1 MKLTEYSI
9 NNSVTSWMF
18 ALILLF
24 GGIVAYNGLGRLE
37 DPEFTL
43 KMAMVTTSYP
53 GASPS
58 QVEEE
63 VSYPI
68 ENAIQQLPYVKFVT
82 SISSAGFSQIV
93 VEMKPNYRKDDLKQI
108 WDELRRKINDLK
120 PQLPPGVN
128 TPTVIDDFGDVFGVL
143 LAISGDGY
151 SYEELKDYSDYLRRE
166 LVLMKGVGKVSVAGE
181 QQEQIVVEI
190 TRNKLA
196 ALGISSSRI
205 YQLLQTQNQV
215 SNSGRVKIGTEYIR
229 LHPTGEFQTVKEL
242 EGLIISN
249 PGASE
254 LVYLGDVATI
264 SRDYAEVPFNIT
276 NYNNKQALL
285 LGVSFAS
292 GVNVVDIGK
301 HIEDRIKE
309 LESFRP
315 IGLEVANVY
324 NQPAEVDNSMQN
336 FMVSLVEAIAI
347 VIAVLLIFMG
357 VKTGILI
364 GIILL
369 LTVLGTFIFMNLFS
383 IDLQRIS
390 LGALIIALG
399 MLVDNAIVVTEGIL
413 IGMKK
418 GQTKLQASLSITSQT
433 NLPLLG
439 ATVIAIAA
447 FAPIGLSSD
456 ATGEFAGSLFWVLL
470 ISLLLSWVTAI
481 TLTPFFANIMF
492 KETAQK
498 DNSTDGSSEQNQSNE
513 DPYKGAIFTGYKAIL
528 TFSMKHRVI
537 TLLMMLALFVVSVIG
552 FGQVKQSFFPKSN
565 TPMFYL
571 DYWRFQG
578 SDIRETQKDIESIQ
592 AYLLKQDNVNQITS
606 TVGRGA
612 PRFMLTYAPEK
623 AYAAFGQLII
633 RVENRE
639 ALPEVM
645 ANIRTY
651 VSNNYPQAQF
661 KVKAM
666 EIGPTTDA
674 KIEARFSGP
683 DPDVLRNLAMQASE
697 VLKADGKAFNIRHDW
712 RERTK
717 VIRPQFNEAMGRRV
731 GVTKHDIDELLLT
744 NFSGQQVGLYREG
757 TKLLPIVARAPK
769 EERLNIDTLPELQVY
784 SASSGKHV
792 PITQV
797 INGFETDW
805 EDSLIMRRDRKRT
818 ITVMADHDVL
828 GDETAASLFSR
839 VKAPIEDISLPP
851 GYSFEW
857 GGEYESSKNAQ
868 AALFGGLPLG
878 YLVMFAITV
887 LLFNSIKAPLVIW
900 ATVPL
905 ALIGVSTGLLV
916 MGAPFSFMALLGLLS
931 LSGMLIK
938 NGIVLV
944 DQINLELSEGK
955 EPYNAVFDSAVS
967 RVRPVAMAAITTI
980 LGMIPLLFDVFFESM
995 AVTIMF
1001 GLGFATILTLIV
1013 VPVLFTVLYKI
1024 KFIPKT

>member
-301 HIEDRIKE
+301 HIEERIKE

-492 KETAQK
+492 KETVQK
-498 DNSTDGSSEQNQSNE
+498 DNNADGSSEQNQSNE

-592 AYLLKQDNVNQITS
+592 AYLLKQDNVTQITS

>member
-9 NNSVTSWMF
+9 KNSVSSWMF

-24 GGIVAYNGLGRLE
+24 GGIISYNNLGRLE

-43 KMAMVTTSYP
+43 KMAMISTTYP
-53 GASPS
+53 GASPT

-82 SISSAGFSQIV
+82 SISSAGHSQIL
-93 VEMKPNYRKDDLKQI
+93 VEMKPTYRKEDLKQI
-108 WDELRRKINDLK
+108 WDELRRKINDLS
-120 PQLPPGVN
+120 PRLPPGVN
-128 TPTVIDDFGDVFGVL
+128 PPNVLDDFGDVFGVM
-143 LAISGDGY
+143 LAVSGDGY
-151 SYEELKDYSDYLRRE
+151 TYEELRDYSDYLRRE
-166 LVLMKGVGKVSVAGE
+166 LVLIKGVGKVSVDGE
-181 QQEQIVVEI
+181 QQEQVVVEI

-196 ALGISSSRI
+196 ALGIPTSRI

-215 SNSGRVKIGTEYIR
+215 SNSGKVKIGSEYIR
-229 LHPTGEFQTVKEL
+229 LHPTGEFHSVKEL
-242 EGLIISN
+242 ESLIISN
-249 PGASE
+249 QGASE

-264 SRDYAEVPFNIT
+264 SRNYAEVPQHIT

-285 LGVSFAS
+285 IGISFSS
-292 GVNVVDIGK
+292 GVNVVEIGK
-301 HIEDRIKE
+301 KIEQRMGE
-309 LESFRP
+309 LEAFRP
-315 IGLEVANVY
+315 IGLEVVNVY
-324 NQPAEVDNSMQN
+324 NQPAEVDKSMQS
-336 FMVSLVEAIAI
+336 FMVSLIEAVAI
-347 VIAVLLIFMG
+347 VIAILLIFMG

-364 GIILL
+364 GTVLL
-369 LTVLGTFIFMNLFS
+369 LTVLGTFIFMSLFN
-383 IDLQRIS
+383 IELQRIS

-418 GQTKLQASLSITSQT
+418 GKTKLQASLSITSQT
-433 NLPLLG
+433 NFPLLG

-481 TLTPFFANIMF
+481 TLTPFFAHIMF
-492 KETAQK
+492 KETQK
-498 DNSTDGSSEQNQSNE
+498 SSQEQREAHTDE
-513 DPYKGAIFTGYKAIL
+513 DPYQGAIFNGYKALL
-528 TFSMKHRVI
+528 TLCMKHRTI
-537 TLLMMLALFVVSVIG
+537 TLVTMLALFVAALAG

-571 DYWRFQG
+571 DYWRYQG
-578 SDIRETQKDIESIQ
+578 SDIRETHKDLKSIQ
-592 AYLLKQDNVNQITS
+592 AYLLKQDKVTQITS
-606 TVGRGA
+606 TTGRGA

-623 AYAAFGQLII
+623 SYPAFGQLIV

-639 ALPEVM
+639 ALTQTM
-645 ANIRTY
+645 KNLRQY
-651 VSNNYPQAQF
+651 VNNNYPQAQF
-661 KVKAM
+661 KLKAM
-666 EIGPTTDA
+666 EIGPSPDA
-674 KIEARFSGP
+674 KIEVRFSGP
-683 DPDVLRNLAMQASE
+683 DPDTLRQLASQVE
-697 VLKADGKAFNIRHDW
+697 TIYKADGNAFNIRHDW

-731 GVTKHDIDELLLT
+731 GISKHDIDELLLT

-757 TKLLPIVARAPK
+757 TKLLPIIARAPS

-784 SASSGKHV
+784 SKSSGKHV

-797 INGFETDW
+797 VNGFEVEW

-818 ITVMADHDVL
+818 ITVMADHNVL
-828 GDETAASLFSR
+828 GDETAASLFNR
-839 VKAPIEDISLPP
+839 LKAPIEAIKLPQ
-851 GYSFEW
+851 GYTMSW
-857 GGEYESSKNAQ
+857 GGEHESSSDAQ

-878 YLVMFAITV
+878 YLVMFVITV

-905 ALIGVSTGLLV
+905 ALIGVASGLLI
-916 MGAPFSFMALLGLLS
+916 MNAPFSFMALLGLLS

-944 DQINLELSEGK
+944 DQINLELKEGK
-955 EPYNAVFDSAVS
+955 APYLAVFDSAVS

-980 LGMIPLLFDVFFESM
+980 LGMIPLLFDAFFESM

-1013 VPVLFTVLYKI
+1013 VPVLFTVLYNI
-1024 KFIPKT
+1024 KYAPQQ

>member
-9 NNSVTSWMF
+9 KNGVTSWMF

-24 GGIVAYNGLGRLE
+24 GGIISYNGLGRLE
-37 DPEFTL
+37 DPEFTI
-43 KMAMVTTSYP
+43 KMAMVTTTYP
-53 GASPS
+53 GASPT

-68 ENAIQQLPYVKFVT
+68 ENAIQQLPYVKYVS
-82 SISSAGFSQIV
+82 SISSAGVSQII
-93 VEMKPNYRKDDLKQI
+93 VEMKSTYRKDDLKQI
-108 WDELRRKINDLK
+108 WDELRRKINDLT
-120 PQLPPGVN
+120 PNLPPGVN
-128 TPTVIDDFGDVFGVL
+128 PPSVIDEFGDVFGVL
-143 LAISGDGY
+143 LAISGEGY

-166 LVLMKGVGKVSVAGE
+166 LVLIKGVGKVSVTGE
-181 QQEQIVVEI
+181 QQEQVIVEI
-190 TRNKLA
+190 TRNKLT
-196 ALGISSSRI
+196 ALGIPMSRI
-205 YQLLQTQNQV
+205 TQLLQTQNQV
-215 SNSGRVKIGTEYIR
+215 SNSGRVKIGDEYIR
-229 LHPTGEFQTVKEL
+229 LHPSGEFQSVKEL
-242 EGLIISN
+242 ESLIISN

-254 LVYLGDVATI
+254 LIQLGDVATI
-264 SRDYAEVPFNIT
+264 KRDYAEVPQQIT

-285 LGVSFAS
+285 LGISFAS
-292 GVNVVDIGK
+292 DVNVVEIGK
-301 HIEDRIKE
+301 KLDKRIQE

-315 IGLEVANVY
+315 IGLEVSHIY
-324 NQPAEVDNSMQN
+324 NQPAEVDNSMQS
-336 FMVSLVEAIAI
+336 FIVSLVEAIAI

-364 GIILL
+364 GSVLL
-369 LTVLGTFIFMNLFS
+369 LTVLGTFIFMNLFD
-383 IDLQRIS
+383 INLQRIS

-418 GQTKLQASLSITSQT
+418 GQTKLQASLKITSQT
-433 NLPLLG
+433 SLPLLG
-439 ATVIAIAA
+439 ATVIGITA

-470 ISLLLSWVTAI
+470 ISLLLSWITAI
-481 TLTPFFANIMF
+481 TLTPFFANILF
-492 KETAQK
+492 KETVQK
-498 DNSTDGSSEQNQSNE
+498 ENNSKQNTGQEDSDE
-513 DPYKGAIFTGYKAIL
+513 DPYKGAIFTAYKGLL
-528 TFSMKHRVI
+528 TLCMKHRAI
-537 TLLMMLALFVVSVIG
+537 TLIMMVVLFVVSIIG

-592 AYLLKQDNVNQITS
+592 AYLLTQDKVTQITS
-606 TVGRGA
+606 TTGRGA
-612 PRFMLTYAPEK
+612 PRFMLTYSPEK
-623 AYAAFGQLII
+623 SYAAYGQVII

-639 ALPEVM
+639 SVDEVM
-645 ANIRTY
+645 RNLRNY
-651 VSNNYPQAQF
+651 MNNNYPQAQF
-661 KVKAM
+661 KLKAM

-683 DPDVLRNLAMQASE
+683 DPEVLRSLA
-697 VLKADGKAFNIRHDW
+697 LKTSKILKDDGKAFNIRHDW

-731 GVTKHDIDELLLT
+731 GVSKSDIDELLLT
-744 NFSGQQVGLYREG
+744 NFSGQQVGIYREG
-757 TKLLPIVARAPK
+757 TQLLPIIARAK
-769 EERLNIDTLPELQVY
+769 EEDRLNIDSLPELQVY
-784 SASSGKHV
+784 SSISGKRI

-828 GDETAASLFSR
+828 GEETAASLFNR
-839 VKAPIEDISLPP
+839 IQAPIEAIELPQ
-851 GYSFEW
+851 GYSFAW
-857 GGEYESSKNAQ
+857 GGEHDSSKGAQ
-868 AALFGGLPLG
+868 EALFGGLPLG
-878 YLVMFAITV
+878 YLVMFVITI
-887 LLFNSIKAPLVIW
+887 LLFNSLKAPLVIW

-905 ALIGVSTGLLV
+905 AVIGVSAGLLI
-916 MGAPFSFMALLGLLS
+916 MNAPFSFMALLGLLS

-955 EPYNAVFDSAVS
+955 APYDAVFDSAVN

-980 LGMIPLLFDVFFESM
+980 LGMSPLLFDVFFESM

-1013 VPVLFTVLYKI
+1013 VPVLFTLLYKI
-1024 KFIPKT
+1024 KYVERA